1 MRVALVDRT
10 MPGPASA
17 CPSSVDIR
25 AFGFSGV
32 PVCANNNDDC
42 VSAEFTTHGLNYCQV
57 CGQVRGYQQGCTHAF
72 ERYNSDSSLSIDD
85 NYVDGVS
92 ITTKTIPRQHIW
104 TYAAGVTDMNTG
116 NMGCPCNNNSNVMV
130 PDYVG
135 SNYYCESGTST
146 QLSCNAEF
154 QQNDPLWDGLQCNN
168 AETTCCPPG
177 SNQPWFNSTL
187 LQISN
192 DSVELRLCTPTPD
205 EDTPVDIIEL
215 YIR

>member
-1 MRVALVDRT
+1 MTGRYEATSRDVLTLSNAIIRIQVYQSMIIMSMEYRLRQRPFHDST
-10 MPGPASA
+10 SGPMLQ
-17 CPSSVDIR
+17 P
-25 AFGFSGV
+25 
-32 PVCANNNDDC
+32 
-42 VSAEFTTHGLNYCQV
+42 
-57 CGQVRGYQQGCTHAF
+57 
-72 ERYNSDSSLSIDD
+72 
-85 NYVDGVS
+85 
-92 ITTKTIPRQHIW
+92 
-104 TYAAGVTDMNTG
+104 AGVTDMNTG
-116 NMGCPCNNNSNVMV
+116 NMGCPCNNNSNIMV

-146 QLSCNAEF
+146 QLDCNGEF

-187 LQISN
+187 PQISN
-192 DSVELRLCTPTPD
+192 DSVELRLCTPSPD